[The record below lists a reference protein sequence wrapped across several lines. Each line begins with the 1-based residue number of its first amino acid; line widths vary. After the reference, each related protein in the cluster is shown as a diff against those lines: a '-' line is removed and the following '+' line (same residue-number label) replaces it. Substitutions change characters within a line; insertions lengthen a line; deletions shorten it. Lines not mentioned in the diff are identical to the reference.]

1 VSLEFHRG
9 IGFDKGRKLID
20 KLENWNEEQGS
31 YSIILV
37 EKYFKDIYF
46 EQSINLKGY
55 LKSKSKLNLDQYREW
70 VLSWIGNAYH
80 WI

>member
-1 VSLEFHRG
+1 MSLEFHRG
-9 IGFDKGRKLID
+9 VGFDKGRKLID

-37 EKYFKDIYF
+37 EKYFKDAYL

-55 LKSKSKLNLDQYREW
+55 LESKS
-70 VLSWIGNAYH
+70 
-80 WI
+80 